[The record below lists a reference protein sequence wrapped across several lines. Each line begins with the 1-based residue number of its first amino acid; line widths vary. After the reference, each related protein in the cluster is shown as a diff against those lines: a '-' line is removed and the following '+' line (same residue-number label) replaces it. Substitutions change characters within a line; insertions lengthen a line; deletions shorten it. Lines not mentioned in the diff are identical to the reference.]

1 MTTAPCSSAGWITR
15 STSSARAAANRA
27 ASAHGEMPSSPSKS
41 SRTRSPSLVP
51 PGSRVATT
59 SRPASRKASASS
71 SAWVD
76 FPEPSRPSNVMNIP
90 SLGYEALR
98 AIVTGGAGF
107 IGSHVADGLLAR
119 GDEVH
124 VLDSL
129 ATGSRE
135 KVPSGAKLHVGDI
148 RSDAGTVFDEVRP
161 ELCVHLAAQADVGTS
176 VERPDYDAEVNVLG
190 TLQVLEAARR
200 HGTHVVFSS
209 TGGAIYG
216 ECDGPAPEEAPRRPI
231 SPYGIS
237 KLAGE
242 EYLAGWNR
250 AFGTKHV
257 SLRFANVYGPRQEPK
272 HEGGVIAIFL
282 ERLAAGEETA
292 IFGDGGQTRD
302 FVYVGDVVS
311 GVLAA
316 TGHDGGVF
324 NIGTGVE
331 TSVTEL
337 HAVCLRVTG
346 IDHEPAYE
354 AARPGDIRRSVTDPS
369 LAARELGWRGEGSP
383 EDGLKPTGEGVPGG

>member
-1 MTTAPCSSAGWITR
+1 
-15 STSSARAAANRA
+15 
-27 ASAHGEMPSSPSKS
+27 
-41 SRTRSPSLVP
+41 
-51 PGSRVATT
+51 
-59 SRPASRKASASS
+59 
-71 SAWVD
+71 
-76 FPEPSRPSNVMNIP
+76 MNIGG
-90 SLGYEALR
+90 LGYGALR

-107 IGSHVADGLLAR
+107 IGSHVAEGLLAR

-135 KVPSGAKLHVGDI
+135 KVPTGAELHVGDI
-148 RSDAGTVFDEVRP
+148 RSDAGALFDQVQP

-190 TLQVLEAARR
+190 TLQVLESARR
-200 HGTHVVFSS
+200 HGTHLVFSS

-216 ECDGPAPEEAPRRPI
+216 ECHGPAAEDAPRQPI

-237 KLAGE
+237 KLAAE

-250 AFGTKHV
+250 LFGSKHV
-257 SLRFANVYGPRQEPK
+257 ALRFANVYGPRQEASL
-272 HEGGVIAIFL
+272 EGGVVAIFL
-282 ERLAAGEETA
+282 ERLAAGEETT
-292 IFGDGGQTRD
+292 IFGDGKQTRD
-302 FVYVGDVVS
+302 FIYVGDVVD

-316 TGHDGGVF
+316 TGHEGGVY

-337 HAVCLRVTG
+337 HRVCRRVTG
-346 IDHEPAYE
+346 IEREPVYE
-354 AARPGDIRRSVTDPS
+354 EARPGDIGRSVIDPS
-369 LAARELGWRGEGSP
+369 LAARELGWRAEQSLEKGLELTWASLQEAGP
-383 EDGLKPTGEGVPGG
+383 E